1 LMFDDE
7 LLDPIGKH
15 LFTITADPL
24 AAPAESLSLDSSLH
38 SRRAKGFK
46 HIFSGG

>member
-1 LMFDDE
+1 MFDDE

-24 AAPAESLSLDSSLH
+24 AAPAESLSQILASPQGAA
-38 SRRAKGFK
+38 RKGLYAAQPN
-46 HIFSGG
+46 